1 VDDWKMEPARDLG
14 LSGLERLGSLK
25 RESGLVESMGRLLA
39 WTGLRVGFWLYNRLE
54 IHGREYLPK
63 EAPFVLV
70 ANHASHLDALV
81 LTTVLPLAW
90 RDHVFPIGAAD
101 KFFGKRSLAWVVT
114 TLLNVLP
121 ITRKTAGRHA
131 LKELR
136 QRLHEPPSIFI
147 LFPEGARTRDGT
159 MLPFKPGVGMMIGS
173 TAAPVVPCYL
183 QGTLEAG
190 PAGAMIPR
198 PHKIVI
204 RIGPPHDFSSVPD
217 DRHGWQHVA
226 QTLQTAVGALGGVP
240 VQAGESSHT
249 QT

>member
-1 VDDWKMEPARDLG
+1 MEPARDLG
-14 LSGLERLGSLK
+14 LSGLDRLGSLK

-39 WTGLRVGFWLYNRLE
+39 WTCMRVGFWLYNRLE
-54 IHGREYLPK
+54 IHGREHLPRC
-63 EAPFVLV
+63 APFVLV

-90 RDHVFPIGAAD
+90 RDQVFPIGAAD
-101 KFFGKRSLAWVVT
+101 KFFGKRSLAWMVT

-121 ITRKTAGRHA
+121 ITRKAAGRHA

-147 LFPEGARTRDGT
+147 LFPEGARTRDGAL
-159 MLPFKPGVGMMIGS
+159 LPFKPGVGMMIGA

-183 QGTLEAG
+183 QGTLQAG
-190 PAGAMIPR
+190 PAGSMIPR
-198 PHKIVI
+198 PCKIVI
-204 RIGPPHDFSSVPD
+204 RIGPPHDFSAVPD

-226 QTLQTAVGALGGVP
+226 QTLESAVRALGGPLIQGGSVP
-240 VQAGESSHT
+240 
-249 QT
+249 

>member
-1 VDDWKMEPARDLG
+1 MEPARDLG

-25 RESGLVESMGRLLA
+25 RESGLVESFGRLLA
-39 WTGLRVGFWLYNRLE
+39 WTSLRVGFRLYNRLE
-54 IHGREYLPK
+54 IHGREHLPTA
-63 EAPFVLV
+63 APFVLV

-81 LTTVLPLAW
+81 LTTVLPVAW

-121 ITRKTAGRHA
+121 ISRKKAGRHA
-131 LKELR
+131 LMELR

-159 MLPFKPGVGMMIGS
+159 MMQFKPGVGMMIAS
-173 TAAPVVPCYL
+173 TAVPVVPCYL

-190 PAGAMIPR
+190 PAGDMIPR
-198 PHKIVI
+198 PRKIVI
-204 RIGPPHDFSSVPD
+204 RVGQPLDFSSVAD
-217 DRHGWQHVA
+217 DRDGWTHVA
-226 QTLQTAVGALGGVP
+226 QTLETAVHALRNKRK
-240 VQAGESSHT
+240 
-249 QT
+249 